1 MTMTIDISPQ
11 EEARLKE
18 EAARR
23 GQTVDDLF
31 RAALRSLLGPEPEN
45 RPSWGA
51 AAGMFEYPLVG
62 GDAQAWVTRT
72 RRETDEERTEFGQWK
87 GASARTLQE
96 IWDNDKDAVY
106 DSL

>member
-31 RAALRSLLGPEPEN
+31 RTALKSLIGPESEN
-45 RPSWGA
+45 RPSWTA

-62 GDAQAWVTRT
+62 EDAQAWVTRT
-72 RRETDEERTEFGQWK
+72 RREGDEHRERSLNREGVP
-87 GASARTLQE
+87 A
-96 IWDNDKDAVY
+96 DAQ
-106 DSL
+106 DQR

>member
-31 RAALRSLLGPEPEN
+31 RAALKTLLGPEQEN

-62 GDAQAWVTRT
+62 EDAQAWVTRT
-72 RRETDEERTEFGQWK
+72 RREGDEHRERMLHRESL
-87 GASARTLQE
+87 SADT
-96 IWDNDKDAVY
+96 
-106 DSL
+106 

>member
-31 RAALRSLLGPEPEN
+31 RAALKSLLGPDPDS

-62 GDAQAWVTRT
+62 EDAQAWVTRT
-72 RRETDEERTEFGQWK
+72 RREGDEQRERALHRESP
-87 GASARTLQE
+87 SADT
-96 IWDNDKDAVY
+96 
-106 DSL
+106 

>member
-1 MTMTIDISPQ
+1 MTMTINISPQ
-11 EEARLKE
+11 EEVRLKE

-31 RAALRSLLGPEPEN
+31 RAALKSLLGPEPEN

-62 GDAQAWVTRT
+62 EDAQAWVTRT
-72 RRETDEERTEFGQWK
+72 RREGDEHREKMLNREGV
-87 GASARTLQE
+87 SADSQE
-96 IWDNDKDAVY
+96 QP
-106 DSL
+106 